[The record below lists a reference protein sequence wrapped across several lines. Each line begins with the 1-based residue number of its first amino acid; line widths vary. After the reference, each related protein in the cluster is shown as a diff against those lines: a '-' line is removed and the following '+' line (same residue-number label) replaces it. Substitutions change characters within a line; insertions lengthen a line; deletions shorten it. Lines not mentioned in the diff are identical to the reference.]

1 MTFLLWIPVLLAAVW
16 AAHWGAEHLSAPLKK
31 LRRKWGISVAAGG
44 ALIGIAA
51 ASPEVG
57 IATSAAIRGVSDIGL
72 GSSIGS
78 NVIAIP
84 IMVVTA
90 YLATRKRRLGD
101 GREDGEDGSGRGDS
115 EKKGG
120 GQNGEGSGSEH
131 QNHEEHLD
139 RHLLRVDRQAVTVQ
153 ALPYLGLIALFAVLT
168 LPVPWRGLQPI
179 DAAFL
184 GAGYLAYAGQAFLRG
199 RGEGEDVDWSKKE
212 TALAVGGVAALVAG
226 AYFTVLATENIVSGL
241 GIEAVV
247 GGLFIT
253 APMAALPETF
263 ATWSVTRSGQVTPA
277 VTSVIGDHAVTLTL
291 SFVPLALVGL
301 PAENFR
307 LFALNLAGVA
317 LVAVLYAAFVWWG
330 GREKGFQRWQVVTLA
345 VVAPLW
351 VVAVIFWGL

>member
-1 MTFLLWIPVLLAAVW
+1 MTYLLWVPVLLAAVW

-44 ALIGIAA
+44 ALIGLAA

-57 IATSAAIRGVSDIGL
+57 IATSAAVRGVSDIGL

-90 YLATRKRRLGD
+90 YLATRKRRLGEDQEDD
-101 GREDGEDGSGRGDS
+101 GDND
-115 EKKGG
+115 GG
-120 GQNGEGSGSEH
+120 GEGNGDAEH
-131 QNHEEHLD
+131 EDHERHVKEHALV
-139 RHLLRVDRQAVTVQ
+139 VDRQAVTVQ
-153 ALPYLGLIALFAVLT
+153 ALPYLGLIALFATLT
-168 LPVPWRGLQPI
+168 LPAPWRGLQPL
-179 DAAFL
+179 DAALL
-184 GAGYLAYAGQAFLRG
+184 GAGYLAYAAQALLRG
-199 RGEGEDVDWSKKE
+199 RGEGEDVDWPKKE
-212 TALAVGGVAALVAG
+212 VALAVGGVVALVAG

-241 GIEAVV
+241 GIAAVV

-253 APMAALPETF
+253 APMAALPEVF
-263 ATWSVTRSGQVTPA
+263 ATWSVTRAGQVTPA

-291 SFVPLALVGL
+291 SFAPLALATL

-307 LFALNLAGVA
+307 LFAINLTGVA

-330 GREKGFQRWQVVTLA
+330 GREKGFQRWQVVALA
-345 VVAPLW
+345 AVAPLW
-351 VVAVIFWGL
+351 VVAVVFWGL

>member
-1 MTFLLWIPVLLAAVW
+1 MTYLLWVPVLLAAVW
-16 AAHWGAEHLSAPLKK
+16 AAHWGAEHLSAPLRK
-31 LRRKWGISVAAGG
+31 LRQKWGISVAAGG
-44 ALIGIAA
+44 ALIGLAA

-57 IATSAAIRGVSDIGL
+57 IATSAAMRGVSDIGL
-72 GSSIGS
+72 GSSVGS

-90 YLATRKRRLGD
+90 YLATRKRRLGEDQEND
-101 GREDGEDGSGRGDS
+101 GNND
-115 EKKGG
+115 GG
-120 GQNGEGSGSEH
+120 GEGGGSAEH
-131 QNHEEHLD
+131 EGHE
-139 RHLLRVDRQAVTVQ
+139 RHLREHALVVDRQAVTVQ
-153 ALPYLGLIALFAVLT
+153 ALPYLGLVALFAALT
-168 LPVPWRGLQPI
+168 LPAPWRGLQPL
-179 DAAFL
+179 DAALL
-184 GAGYLAYAGQAFLRG
+184 GAGYLAYAAQALLRG
-199 RGEGEDVDWSKKE
+199 RGEGEDVDWPKKE
-212 TALAVGGVAALVAG
+212 VALAVGGVAALVAG

-253 APMAALPETF
+253 APMAALPEVF

-291 SFVPLALVGL
+291 SFVPLALATL

-307 LFALNLAGVA
+307 LFAINLVGVA
-317 LVAVLYAAFVWWG
+317 LVAVLYAAFVWVG